1 MSLYFMITITDRNM
15 SRIYRSLYE
24 QHGVSVAFRTV
35 GRGTAASEVLDYLGL
50 ERAEKAVIFS
60 VVTLETWRTIKK
72 ALQTQ
77 LKIDIPGTGIAFII
91 PVSSFGGK
99 KPLRYLTEHQ
109 NFEIREESA
118 LKDTKYELLVVIAN
132 QGYSNLI
139 MDAAREEGAGGGTVL
154 HAKGTGLERAEKFL
168 GVSLV
173 REKEMV
179 FIVARS
185 DKKHRI
191 MKAVMDGA
199 GLGTKA
205 QAVAFSLPVTSV
217 AGMRLAEADEQGEEE
232 ASRAL

>member
-1 MSLYFMITITDRNM
+1 MSELYFMVTITDRNM

-35 GRGTAASEVLDYLGL
+35 GRGTAASEILDYFGL

-60 VVTLETWRTIKK
+60 IVTLETWRTIKK

-139 MDAAREEGAGGGTVL
+139 MDAARSANAGGGTVI
-154 HAKGTGLERAEKFL
+154 HAQGTGMQRAEQFL

-173 REKEMV
+173 NEKEIL
-179 FIVARS
+179 FIVVRTESKNRVMRAIMDQAGLESKARS
-185 DKKHRI
+185 I
-191 MKAVMDGA
+191 V
-199 GLGTKA
+199 
-205 QAVAFSLPVTSV
+205 FSLPVTAT
-217 AGMRLAEADEQGEEE
+217 AGMRLLEDEPEEPV
-232 ASRAL
+232 